1 MCLLILI
8 CKIVQITLS
17 SLFTF
22 RINPADKLNSVRII
36 LPDIISFVVSLLVLI
51 ACRLLL
57 KPRESSTSLTENADE
72 TIRARLFRTGVII
85 ADFLGNFLVIA
96 LTGLC
101 GITTPSILNSIYFL
115 AFLIVATVWSC
126 GVRLSFWFSVY
137 RFLILIYCGLHLV
150 ATYLNQFEFMADVW
164 VDSFQNNTLVERWE
178 HISVCK
184 FDLTLVID
192 LNVVI
197 KCLSLCCCLYQTTW
211 SKSEMWYWWLKEIV
225 IERGPLKTFADL
237 NFFV

>member
-1 MCLLILI
+1 MYFLILVLKLYKLLYLH
-8 CKIVQITLS
+8 C
-17 SLFTF
+17 LFF

-36 LPDIISFVVSLLVLI
+36 LPDIISFVVSLLILI

-57 KPRESSTSLTENADE
+57 KPRESSSSLTENADE
-72 TIRARLFRTGVII
+72 NFRARLFRTGVVI

-96 LTGLC
+96 MTGLC

-150 ATYLNQFEFMADVW
+150 ATYLNQFEFMADAW
-164 VDSFQNNTLVERWE
+164 VDSFQNNTLVER
-178 HISVCK
+178 
-184 FDLTLVID
+184 
-192 LNVVI
+192 
-197 KCLSLCCCLYQTTW
+197 
-211 SKSEMWYWWLKEIV
+211 
-225 IERGPLKTFADL
+225 
-237 NFFV
+237 